1 MEKDRDEGIAVKE
14 EVREIAGTRKTGI
27 VVDLVEAE
35 EMPRVTAAIVTVVNR
50 PDKQHRRS
58 WMMGILLEHYFSLE
72 LRS

>member
-1 MEKDRDEGIAVKE
+1 MEKDRDKGIAVKE
-14 EVREIAGTRKTGI
+14 EGRETAGTRKTGI

-58 WMMGILLEHYFSLE
+58 WMMDILLEHYFSLE